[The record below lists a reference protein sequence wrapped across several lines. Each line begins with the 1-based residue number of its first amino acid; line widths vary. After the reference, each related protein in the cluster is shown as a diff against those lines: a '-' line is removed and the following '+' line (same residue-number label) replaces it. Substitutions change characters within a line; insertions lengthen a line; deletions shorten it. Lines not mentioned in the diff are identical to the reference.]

1 MRAPLL
7 PLQGAIYQRLSTL
20 LSCPTYDAVPQDATM
35 PYVVIGETIMAPASS
50 KTRHGSEV
58 VTTFHV
64 WSQTPGFAEVK
75 GLIDEI
81 LQALE
86 ADLTVT
92 GFDSVF
98 CQLDGART
106 LLDPDGVTRH
116 GVVEMRF
123 FLQEV

>member
-1 MRAPLL
+1 
-7 PLQGAIYQRLSTL
+7 
-20 LSCPTYDAVPQDATM
+20 M

-92 GFDSVF
+92 GFDAVF
-98 CQLDGART
+98 GQLDGART